1 MRPRNMHNLLERI
14 VKGLKCVSAD
24 DATKLEFDISDD
36 AVEAWTEMFG
46 EPPNEKT
53 FGDFVN
59 KALTRALDNKEKKAR

>member
-1 MRPRNMHNLLERI
+1 MHNLLERI

-36 AVEAWTEMFG
+36 AVAAWVELFG
-46 EPPNEKT
+46 EPPNEKS
-53 FGDFVN
+53 FSDFVN